1 VSERGN
7 VTVMTLGFLAVLG
20 LLVTVV
26 VNASAAYLERRELMS
41 LADQIALH
49 AADGLDR
56 DEVYTTGVRDEATL
70 DAVDARAAV
79 ADLVPSDVRLS
90 VRADGDRVHVGLV
103 RELRLPLAP
112 PGFPGVVTV
121 RAQATA
127 RLHLLP

>member
-1 VSERGN
+1 MSERGN

-70 DAVDARAAV
+70 DAADARAAEE
-79 ADLVPSDVRLS
+79 VRHGQYRGLEDPAR
-90 VRADGDRVHVGLV
+90 RAA
-103 RELRLPLAP
+103 E
-112 PGFPGVVTV
+112 
-121 RAQATA
+121 A
-127 RLHLLP
+127 R